1 MISII
6 GDMIWTARRVYH
18 HKRDVRRMFDQR
30 CYERHGRSRWLPDA
44 SQARRVELAQ
54 LVTFLALSAALVALL
69 LAWCE
74 GVI

>member
-1 MISII
+1 MISTI

-18 HKRDVRRMFDQR
+18 HKKDVRRMLDPR
-30 CYERHGRSRWLPDA
+30 YYERHGRSRWLPDA

-54 LVTFLALSAALVALL
+54 LITFLALSAAFVASL

-74 GVI
+74 GGI

>member
-1 MISII
+1 MISTL
-6 GDMIWTARRVYH
+6 GDMIWTARRVH
-18 HKRDVRRMFDQR
+18 QHQKDVRRMFDPR

-44 SQARRVELAQ
+44 IQARRVELAQ
-54 LVTFLALSAALVALL
+54 LIAFLALSAAFVALL